1 MKFKGF
7 SFIIIVMLLLNSCDT
22 NSRKNNE
29 TNKTQPNDVAQIST
43 MDTSSKNIHKM
54 IEYEV
59 IKKYPHDE
67 NAYTQGLFFYE
78 GYLYES
84 TGLYGKSSLRKVQI
98 DNGQVLKQINLAP
111 IYFAEGIALLNQKIY
126 QLTWESHK
134 GFIYNMDFDKIG
146 EFSYPGEGWGITTD
160 GTYLIISDGSNY
172 LNFYE
177 PASMNIVKTLSVEDG
192 NTPIFNLNELEWIDG
207 LIYANVYMRDEIVAI
222 NPNNGKVV
230 KIIDISTLR
239 AELDNYDDAEVSNG
253 IAYNPKTNTLYLTGK
268 NWSNL
273 FEIKLKK

>member
-7 SFIIIVMLLLNSCDT
+7 SFIIIMLLLNSCDT

-43 MDTSSKNIHKM
+43 VDTSSKNIHKM

-59 IKKYPHDE
+59 IKKYPHDG

-84 TGLYGKSSLRKVQI
+84 TGLYGKSSLRKVRI
-98 DNGQVLKQINLAP
+98 VDGQVLKQINLAP

-177 PASMNIVKTLSVEDG
+177 PASMNIVKTLLVEDG

-222 NPNNGKVV
+222 NPDNGKVV

-239 AELDNYDDAEVSNG
+239 AELDNHDDAEVSNG

>member
-7 SFIIIVMLLLNSCDT
+7 SFIIIMLLLNSCDT

-43 MDTSSKNIHKM
+43 VDTSSKNIHKM

-59 IKKYPHDE
+59 IKKYPHDG

-84 TGLYGKSSLRKVQI
+84 TGLYGKSSLRKVRI
-98 DNGQVLKQINLAP
+98 VDGQVLKQINLAP

-222 NPNNGKVV
+222 NPDNGKVV

-239 AELDNYDDAEVSNG
+239 TELDNHDDAEVSNG

>member
-7 SFIIIVMLLLNSCDT
+7 SFIIIMLLLNSCDT

-43 MDTSSKNIHKM
+43 VDTSSKNIHKM

-59 IKKYPHDE
+59 IKKYPHDG

-84 TGLYGKSSLRKVQI
+84 TGLYGKSSLRKVRI
-98 DNGQVLKQINLAP
+98 VDGQVLKQINLAP

-177 PASMNIVKTLSVEDG
+177 PASMNIVKTLLVEDG

-222 NPNNGKVV
+222 NPDNGKVV

-239 AELDNYDDAEVSNG
+239 AELDNHDDAEVSNG
-253 IAYNPKTNTLYLTGK
+253 IAYNPKINTLYLTGK

>member
-7 SFIIIVMLLLNSCDT
+7 SFIIIMLLLNSCDT

-43 MDTSSKNIHKM
+43 VDTSSKNIHKM

-59 IKKYPHDE
+59 IKKYPHDG

-84 TGLYGKSSLRKVQI
+84 TGLYGKSSLRKVRI
-98 DNGQVLKQINLAP
+98 VDGQVLKQINLAP

-222 NPNNGKVV
+222 NPDNGKVV

-239 AELDNYDDAEVSNG
+239 AELDNHDDAEVSNG